1 MAKEIGLHKL
11 ATTLKDFRKDNKISQ
26 EDFAKQL
33 EIARSTLSYYER
45 AKSEPPIY
53 TLVKMS
59 EVMNC
64 SIDEL
69 LGTTKAISNSAEEKF
84 SCNELIE
91 KIYYLNELIDKNRKN
106 YEDLIMSKK
115 RTERMFDELSMSKK
129 RTERMFDELSMS
141 KKRTERMFDELSMS
155 KKRTERMFDE
165 LSMSKKRTERM
176 FIELTRVLN
185 RSESD
190 IKTFQKLS
198 KEFATLLDKN
208 KSIENE
214 YSKSIKE
221 VNEDNIFNYSI
232 TEKEDFFSSN
242 LKDLISNLN
251 FIPIDVVGEVS
262 CGTPSYAFNEISK
275 SIALPSNYKD
285 CFALRVKGNS
295 MNKLFKDNELIIC
308 CRNKTPIDG
317 DIVIAYLSENN
328 EATCKKI
335 HKKKDKLELHPCSTL
350 PYEIQ
355 YYDKNSD
362 INIIGVV
369 LGSLNDILDLENI
382 DIEDLKEKLNTI

>member
-1 MAKEIGLHKL
+1 
-11 ATTLKDFRKDNKISQ
+11 LKDFRKDNKISQ

-69 LGTTKAISNSAEEKF
+69 LGTTKAITNSDEEKF
-84 SCNELIE
+84 SYNELTE
-91 KIYYLNELIDKNRKN
+91 KIYYLNELIDRNRKN

-115 RTERMFDELSMSKK
+115 RTERMIDELLMSKK
-129 RTERMFDELSMS
+129 RTERMF
-141 KKRTERMFDELSMS
+141 T
-155 KKRTERMFDE
+155 
-165 LSMSKKRTERM
+165 
-176 FIELTRVLN
+176 ELTRVLN

-198 KEFATLLDKN
+198 KEFASLLDKN

-232 TEKEDFFSSN
+232 TEKENFLSSN

-262 CGTPSYAFNEISK
+262 FGTPSYAFNEISK

-285 CFALRVKGNS
+285 CFAL
-295 MNKLFKDNELIIC
+295 
-308 CRNKTPIDG
+308 
-317 DIVIAYLSENN
+317 
-328 EATCKKI
+328 
-335 HKKKDKLELHPCSTL
+335 
-350 PYEIQ
+350 
-355 YYDKNSD
+355 
-362 INIIGVV
+362 
-369 LGSLNDILDLENI
+369 
-382 DIEDLKEKLNTI
+382 

>member
-1 MAKEIGLHKL
+1 MAKEIGLHRL

-69 LGTTKAISNSAEEKF
+69 LGTTKEITSSTEEKF
-84 SCNELIE
+84 SYSELTE
-91 KIYYLNELIDKNRKN
+91 KIYYLNELIDKNIKT

-115 RTERMFDELSMSKK
+115 RTERMFDELLMSKK
-129 RTERMFDELSMS
+129 RTERMF
-141 KKRTERMFDELSMS
+141 T
-155 KKRTERMFDE
+155 
-165 LSMSKKRTERM
+165 
-176 FIELTRVLN
+176 ELTRVLN

-190 IKTFQKLS
+190 IITFQKLS

-208 KSIENE
+208 KSIEHE
-214 YSKSIKE
+214 YNKSIKE
-221 VNEDNIFNYSI
+221 VTEDTIYNYST
-232 TEKEDFFSSN
+232 TEKEDFLSSN

-382 DIEDLKEKLNTI
+382 DIEDLEEKLNTI

>member
-1 MAKEIGLHKL
+1 MAKEIGLHRL

-129 RTERMFDELSMS
+129 RTERMF
-141 KKRTERMFDELSMS
+141 
-155 KKRTERMFDE
+155 
-165 LSMSKKRTERM
+165 
-176 FIELTRVLN
+176 IELTRVLN

-198 KEFATLLDKN
+198 KEFASLLDKN

-232 TEKEDFFSSN
+232 TEKEDFLSSN

-369 LGSLNDILDLENI
+369 LGSLTDILDLENI
-382 DIEDLKEKLNTI
+382 DIEDLEEKLNTI

>member
-1 MAKEIGLHKL
+1 MIEIELHNLALNIKE
-11 ATTLKDFRKDNKISQ
+11 FRKKNKLSQ
-26 EDFAKQL
+26 AELAEKL
-33 EIARSTLSYYER
+33 GVARTTIGYYER
-45 AKSEPPIY
+45 AEVEPNIY
-53 TLVKMS
+53 TLIQLSKL
-59 EVMNC
+59 MNR
-64 SIDEL
+64 SIDSL
-69 LGTTKAISNSAEEKF
+69 LGLNHSTENTNDLNNSDLSKKIF
-84 SCNELIE
+84 ILNKLIE
-91 KIYYLNELIDKNRKN
+91 KNNQSFKEL
-106 YEDLIMSKK
+106 ESSKL
-115 RTERMFDELSMSKK
+115 RTERMFNELK
-129 RTERMFDELSMS
+129 RTR
-141 KKRTERMFDELSMS
+141 
-155 KKRTERMFDE
+155 
-165 LSMSKKRTERM
+165 
-176 FIELTRVLN
+176 N
-185 RSESD
+185 RAEND
-190 IKTFQKLS
+190 IKLFQELS
-198 KEFATLLDKN
+198 KEFTNTLDKEHEIN
-208 KSIENE
+208 LSDALE
-214 YSKSIKE
+214 YQDI
-221 VNEDNIFNYSI
+221 NYNFST
-232 TEKEDFFSSN
+232 TEKEDFLSSN

-335 HKKKDKLELHPCSTL
+335 HQKKDKLELHPCSTL

-369 LGSLNDILDLENI
+369 LGSLTDILDLENI
-382 DIEDLKEKLNTI
+382 DIEYLEEKLNTI

>member
-1 MAKEIGLHKL
+1 MTKEIGLHRL

-69 LGTTKAISNSAEEKF
+69 LGTTKAITNSDKEKF
-84 SCNELIE
+84 SYNELTE
-91 KIYYLNELIDKNRKN
+91 KIYYLNELIDRNRKN

-115 RTERMFDELSMSKK
+115 RTERMIDELSMSKK

-141 KKRTERMFDELSMS
+141 KKRTERMFDEL
-155 KKRTERMFDE
+155 
-165 LSMSKKRTERM
+165 LMSKKRTERM
-176 FIELTRVLN
+176 FIELNRITN

-190 IKTFQKLS
+190 ILTFQKLS
-198 KEFATLLDKN
+198 KEFASLLDKN

-232 TEKEDFFSSN
+232 TEKENFLSSN

-382 DIEDLKEKLNTI
+382 DIEDLEEKLNTI

>member
-1 MAKEIGLHKL
+1 MAKEIGLHRL

-69 LGTTKAISNSAEEKF
+69 LGTTKAITNSDEEKF
-84 SCNELIE
+84 SYNELTE
-91 KIYYLNELIDKNRKN
+91 KIYYLNELIDRNRKN

-115 RTERMFDELSMSKK
+115 RTERMIDELLMSKK
-129 RTERMFDELSMS
+129 RTERMF
-141 KKRTERMFDELSMS
+141 T
-155 KKRTERMFDE
+155 
-165 LSMSKKRTERM
+165 
-176 FIELTRVLN
+176 ELTRVLN

-198 KEFATLLDKN
+198 KEFASLLDKN

-232 TEKEDFFSSN
+232 TEKEDFLSSN

-382 DIEDLKEKLNTI
+382 DIEDLEEKLNTI

>member
-1 MAKEIGLHKL
+1 MAKEIGLHRL

-69 LGTTKAISNSAEEKF
+69 LGTTKAITNSDEEKF
-84 SCNELIE
+84 SYNELTE
-91 KIYYLNELIDKNRKN
+91 KIYYLNELIDRNRKN

-115 RTERMFDELSMSKK
+115 RTERMIDELLMSKK
-129 RTERMFDELSMS
+129 RTERMF
-141 KKRTERMFDELSMS
+141 T
-155 KKRTERMFDE
+155 
-165 LSMSKKRTERM
+165 
-176 FIELTRVLN
+176 ELTRVLN

-190 IKTFQKLS
+190 ILTFQKLS
-198 KEFATLLDKN
+198 KEFASLLDKN

-221 VNEDNIFNYSI
+221 VNEDSIFNYST
-232 TEKEDFFSSN
+232 TEKEDFLSSN

-262 CGTPSYAFNEISK
+262 CETPSYAFNEISK

-295 MNKLFKDNELIIC
+295 MNKLFKNNELIIC

-369 LGSLNDILDLENI
+369 LGSLTDILDLENI
-382 DIEDLKEKLNTI
+382 DIEDLEEKLNTI

>member
-1 MAKEIGLHKL
+1 MIEIELHNLALNIKE
-11 ATTLKDFRKDNKISQ
+11 FRKKNKLSQ
-26 EDFAKQL
+26 AELAEKL
-33 EIARSTLSYYER
+33 GVARTTIGYYER
-45 AKSEPPIY
+45 AEVEPNIY
-53 TLVKMS
+53 TLIQLSKL
-59 EVMNC
+59 MNRY
-64 SIDEL
+64 IDSL
-69 LGTTKAISNSAEEKF
+69 LGLNHSTENTNDLNNSDLSKKIF
-84 SCNELIE
+84 ILNKLIE
-91 KIYYLNELIDKNRKN
+91 KNNQSFKEL
-106 YEDLIMSKK
+106 ESSKL
-115 RTERMFDELSMSKK
+115 RTERMFNELK
-129 RTERMFDELSMS
+129 RTR
-141 KKRTERMFDELSMS
+141 
-155 KKRTERMFDE
+155 
-165 LSMSKKRTERM
+165 
-176 FIELTRVLN
+176 N
-185 RSESD
+185 RAEND
-190 IKTFQKLS
+190 IKLFQELS
-198 KEFATLLDKN
+198 KEFTNTLDKEHEIN
-208 KSIENE
+208 LSDALE
-214 YSKSIKE
+214 YQDI
-221 VNEDNIFNYSI
+221 NYNFST
-232 TEKEDFFSSN
+232 TEKEDFLSSN

-369 LGSLNDILDLENI
+369 LGSLTDILDLENI
-382 DIEDLKEKLNTI
+382 DIEYLEEKLNTI

>member
-1 MAKEIGLHKL
+1 MAKEIGLHRL

-69 LGTTKAISNSAEEKF
+69 LGTTKGITSSTKENF
-84 SCNELIE
+84 SYSELTE
-91 KIYYLNELIDKNRKN
+91 KIYYLNELIDKNIKT
-106 YEDLIMSKK
+106 YEDLI
-115 RTERMFDELSMSKK
+115 
-129 RTERMFDELSMS
+129 
-141 KKRTERMFDELSMS
+141 
-155 KKRTERMFDE
+155 
-165 LSMSKKRTERM
+165 MSKKRTERM

-190 IKTFQKLS
+190 ILTFQKLS
-198 KEFATLLDKN
+198 KEFASLLDKN

-221 VNEDNIFNYSI
+221 VNEDSIFNYST
-232 TEKEDFFSSN
+232 TEKEDFLSSN
-242 LKDLISNLN
+242 LKDLINNLN

-275 SIALPSNYKD
+275 SIALPSNYKN

-369 LGSLNDILDLENI
+369 LGSLTDILDLENI
-382 DIEDLKEKLNTI
+382 DIEDLEEKLNTI

>member
-1 MAKEIGLHKL
+1 
-11 ATTLKDFRKDNKISQ
+11 FRKDNKISQ

-69 LGTTKAISNSAEEKF
+69 LGTTKAITNSDEEKF
-84 SCNELIE
+84 SYNELTE
-91 KIYYLNELIDKNRKN
+91 KIYYLNELIDRNRKN

-141 KKRTERMFDELSMS
+141 KKRTERMFDEL
-155 KKRTERMFDE
+155 
-165 LSMSKKRTERM
+165 LMSKKRTERM
-176 FIELTRVLN
+176 FIELNRITN

-190 IKTFQKLS
+190 ILTFQKLS
-198 KEFATLLDKN
+198 KEFASLLDKN

-232 TEKEDFFSSN
+232 TEKENFLSSN

-382 DIEDLKEKLNTI
+382 DIEDLEEKLNTI

>member
-1 MAKEIGLHKL
+1 MIEIELHNLALNIKE
-11 ATTLKDFRKDNKISQ
+11 FRKKNKLSQ
-26 EDFAKQL
+26 AELAEKL
-33 EIARSTLSYYER
+33 GVARTTIGYYER
-45 AKSEPPIY
+45 AEVEPNIY
-53 TLVKMS
+53 TLIQLSKL
-59 EVMNC
+59 MNR
-64 SIDEL
+64 SIDSL
-69 LGTTKAISNSAEEKF
+69 LGLNHSTENTNDLNNSDLSKKIF
-84 SCNELIE
+84 ILNKLIE
-91 KIYYLNELIDKNRKN
+91 KNNQSFKEL
-106 YEDLIMSKK
+106 ESSKL
-115 RTERMFDELSMSKK
+115 RTERMFNELK
-129 RTERMFDELSMS
+129 RTR
-141 KKRTERMFDELSMS
+141 
-155 KKRTERMFDE
+155 
-165 LSMSKKRTERM
+165 
-176 FIELTRVLN
+176 N
-185 RSESD
+185 RAEND
-190 IKTFQKLS
+190 IKLFQELS
-198 KEFATLLDKN
+198 KEFTNTLDKEHEIN
-208 KSIENE
+208 LSDALE
-214 YSKSIKE
+214 YQDI
-221 VNEDNIFNYSI
+221 NYNFST
-232 TEKEDFFSSN
+232 TEKEDFLSSN

-369 LGSLNDILDLENI
+369 LGSLSDILDLENI
-382 DIEDLKEKLNTI
+382 DIEDLEEKLNTI

>member
-1 MAKEIGLHKL
+1 MIEIELHNLALNIKE
-11 ATTLKDFRKDNKISQ
+11 FRKKNKLSQ
-26 EDFAKQL
+26 AELAEKL
-33 EIARSTLSYYER
+33 GVARTTIGYYER
-45 AKSEPPIY
+45 AEVEPNIY
-53 TLVKMS
+53 TLVQLSKL
-59 EVMNC
+59 MNR
-64 SIDEL
+64 SIDSL
-69 LGTTKAISNSAEEKF
+69 LGLNHSTENTNDLNNSDLSKKIF
-84 SCNELIE
+84 ILNKLIE
-91 KIYYLNELIDKNRKN
+91 KNNQSFKEL
-106 YEDLIMSKK
+106 ESSKL
-115 RTERMFDELSMSKK
+115 RTERMFNELK
-129 RTERMFDELSMS
+129 RTR
-141 KKRTERMFDELSMS
+141 
-155 KKRTERMFDE
+155 
-165 LSMSKKRTERM
+165 
-176 FIELTRVLN
+176 N
-185 RSESD
+185 RAEND
-190 IKTFQKLS
+190 IKLFRELS
-198 KEFATLLDKN
+198 KEFTNTLDKEHEIN
-208 KSIENE
+208 LSDALE
-214 YSKSIKE
+214 YQDI
-221 VNEDNIFNYSI
+221 NYNFST
-232 TEKEDFFSSN
+232 TEKEDFLSSN

-295 MNKLFKDNELIIC
+295 MNKLFKENELIIC

-382 DIEDLKEKLNTI
+382 DIEDLEEKLNTI

>member
-1 MAKEIGLHKL
+1 MIEIELHNLALNIKE
-11 ATTLKDFRKDNKISQ
+11 FRKKNKLSQ
-26 EDFAKQL
+26 AELAEKL
-33 EIARSTLSYYER
+33 GVARTTIGYYER
-45 AKSEPPIY
+45 AEVEPNIY
-53 TLVKMS
+53 TLVQLSKL
-59 EVMNC
+59 MNR
-64 SIDEL
+64 SIDSL
-69 LGTTKAISNSAEEKF
+69 LGLNHPNETTNDLNNSDLSKKIF
-84 SCNELIE
+84 ILNKLIE
-91 KIYYLNELIDKNRKN
+91 KNTQSFNDLETSKLRTERMFNELQ
-106 YEDLIMSKK
+106 MSKK
-115 RTERMFDELSMSKK
+115 RTERMFNELK
-129 RTERMFDELSMS
+129 RTR
-141 KKRTERMFDELSMS
+141 
-155 KKRTERMFDE
+155 
-165 LSMSKKRTERM
+165 
-176 FIELTRVLN
+176 N
-185 RSESD
+185 RAEND
-190 IKTFQKLS
+190 IKLFQELS
-198 KEFATLLDKN
+198 KEFTNTLDKEHETDL
-208 KSIENE
+208 SDALE
-214 YSKSIKE
+214 YQDI
-221 VNEDNIFNYSI
+221 NYNFST
-232 TEKEDFFSSN
+232 TEKEDFLSSN

-308 CRNKTPIDG
+308 CRNKTPIDR

-382 DIEDLKEKLNTI
+382 DIEDLEEKLNTI

>member
-1 MAKEIGLHKL
+1 MIEIELHNLALNIKE
-11 ATTLKDFRKDNKISQ
+11 FRKKNKLSQ
-26 EDFAKQL
+26 AELAEKL
-33 EIARSTLSYYER
+33 GVARTTIGYYER
-45 AKSEPPIY
+45 AEVEPNIY
-53 TLVKMS
+53 TLIQLSKL
-59 EVMNC
+59 MNR
-64 SIDEL
+64 SIDSL
-69 LGTTKAISNSAEEKF
+69 LGLNHSTENTNDLNNSDLSKKIF
-84 SCNELIE
+84 ILNKLIE
-91 KIYYLNELIDKNRKN
+91 KNNQSFKEL
-106 YEDLIMSKK
+106 ESSKL
-115 RTERMFDELSMSKK
+115 RTERMFNELK
-129 RTERMFDELSMS
+129 RTR
-141 KKRTERMFDELSMS
+141 
-155 KKRTERMFDE
+155 
-165 LSMSKKRTERM
+165 
-176 FIELTRVLN
+176 N
-185 RSESD
+185 RAEND
-190 IKTFQKLS
+190 IKLFQGLS
-198 KEFATLLDKN
+198 KEFTNTLDKEHEIN
-208 KSIENE
+208 LSDALE
-214 YSKSIKE
+214 YQDI
-221 VNEDNIFNYSI
+221 NYNFST
-232 TEKEDFFSSN
+232 TEKEDFLSSN

-369 LGSLNDILDLENI
+369 LGSLTDILDLENI
-382 DIEDLKEKLNTI
+382 DIEYLEEKLNTI

>member
-1 MAKEIGLHKL
+1 MAKEIGLHRL

-69 LGTTKAISNSAEEKF
+69 LGTTKEITNSTEEKF
-84 SCNELIE
+84 SYSELTE
-91 KIYYLNELIDKNRKN
+91 KIYYLNELIDKNIKT

-115 RTERMFDELSMSKK
+115 RTERMF
-129 RTERMFDELSMS
+129 T
-141 KKRTERMFDELSMS
+141 
-155 KKRTERMFDE
+155 
-165 LSMSKKRTERM
+165 
-176 FIELTRVLN
+176 ELTRVLN

-190 IKTFQKLS
+190 ILTFQKLS
-198 KEFATLLDKN
+198 KEFASLLDKN

-232 TEKEDFFSSN
+232 TEKENFLSSN

-295 MNKLFKDNELIIC
+295 MNKLFKNNELIIC

-335 HKKKDKLELHPCSTL
+335 HKKKDKLVLHPCSTL

-382 DIEDLKEKLNTI
+382 DIEDLKEKLNT

>member
-1 MAKEIGLHKL
+1 MIEIELHNLALNIKE
-11 ATTLKDFRKDNKISQ
+11 FRKKNKLSQ
-26 EDFAKQL
+26 AELAEKL
-33 EIARSTLSYYER
+33 GVARTTIGYYER
-45 AKSEPPIY
+45 AEVEPNIY
-53 TLVKMS
+53 TLIQFSKL
-59 EVMNC
+59 MNR
-64 SIDEL
+64 SIDSL
-69 LGTTKAISNSAEEKF
+69 LGLNHSTENTNDLNNSDLSKKIF
-84 SCNELIE
+84 ILNKLIE
-91 KIYYLNELIDKNRKN
+91 KNNQSFKEL
-106 YEDLIMSKK
+106 ESSKL
-115 RTERMFDELSMSKK
+115 RTERMFNELK
-129 RTERMFDELSMS
+129 RTR
-141 KKRTERMFDELSMS
+141 
-155 KKRTERMFDE
+155 
-165 LSMSKKRTERM
+165 
-176 FIELTRVLN
+176 N
-185 RSESD
+185 RAEND
-190 IKTFQKLS
+190 IKLFQELS
-198 KEFATLLDKN
+198 KEFTNTLDKEHEIN
-208 KSIENE
+208 LSDALE
-214 YSKSIKE
+214 YQDI
-221 VNEDNIFNYSI
+221 NYNFST
-232 TEKEDFFSSN
+232 TEKEDFLSSN

-369 LGSLNDILDLENI
+369 LGSLTDILDLENI
-382 DIEDLKEKLNTI
+382 DIEYLEEKLNTI

>member
-1 MAKEIGLHKL
+1 MIEIELHNLALNIKE
-11 ATTLKDFRKDNKISQ
+11 FRKKNKLSQ
-26 EDFAKQL
+26 AELAEKL
-33 EIARSTLSYYER
+33 GVARTTIGYYER
-45 AKSEPPIY
+45 AEVEPNIY
-53 TLVKMS
+53 TLIQLSKL
-59 EVMNC
+59 MNR
-64 SIDEL
+64 SIDSL
-69 LGTTKAISNSAEEKF
+69 LGLNHSTENTNDLNNSDLSKKIF
-84 SCNELIE
+84 ILNKLIE
-91 KIYYLNELIDKNRKN
+91 KNNQSFKEL
-106 YEDLIMSKK
+106 ESSKL
-115 RTERMFDELSMSKK
+115 RTERMFNELK
-129 RTERMFDELSMS
+129 RTR
-141 KKRTERMFDELSMS
+141 
-155 KKRTERMFDE
+155 
-165 LSMSKKRTERM
+165 
-176 FIELTRVLN
+176 N
-185 RSESD
+185 RAEND
-190 IKTFQKLS
+190 IKLFQELS
-198 KEFATLLDKN
+198 KEFTNTLDKEHEIN
-208 KSIENE
+208 LSDALE
-214 YSKSIKE
+214 YQDI
-221 VNEDNIFNYSI
+221 NYNFST
-232 TEKEDFFSSN
+232 TEKEDFLSSN

-362 INIIGVV
+362 INI
-369 LGSLNDILDLENI
+369 
-382 DIEDLKEKLNTI
+382 

>member
-1 MAKEIGLHKL
+1 MIEIELHNLALNIKE
-11 ATTLKDFRKDNKISQ
+11 FRKKNKLSQ
-26 EDFAKQL
+26 AELAEKL
-33 EIARSTLSYYER
+33 GVARTTIGYYER
-45 AKSEPPIY
+45 AEVEPNIY
-53 TLVKMS
+53 TLVQLSKL
-59 EVMNC
+59 MNR
-64 SIDEL
+64 SIDSL
-69 LGTTKAISNSAEEKF
+69 LGLNHSTENTNDLNNSDLSKKIF
-84 SCNELIE
+84 ILNKLIE
-91 KIYYLNELIDKNRKN
+91 KNNQSFKEL
-106 YEDLIMSKK
+106 ESSKL
-115 RTERMFDELSMSKK
+115 RTERMFNELK
-129 RTERMFDELSMS
+129 RTR
-141 KKRTERMFDELSMS
+141 
-155 KKRTERMFDE
+155 
-165 LSMSKKRTERM
+165 
-176 FIELTRVLN
+176 N
-185 RSESD
+185 RAEND
-190 IKTFQKLS
+190 IKLFQELS
-198 KEFATLLDKN
+198 KEFTNTLDKEHEIN
-208 KSIENE
+208 LSDALE
-214 YSKSIKE
+214 YQDI
-221 VNEDNIFNYSI
+221 NYNFST
-232 TEKEDFFSSN
+232 TEKEDFLSSN

-369 LGSLNDILDLENI
+369 LGSLTDILDLENI
-382 DIEDLKEKLNTI
+382 DIEYLEEKLNTI

>member
-1 MAKEIGLHKL
+1 MIEIELHNLALNIKE
-11 ATTLKDFRKDNKISQ
+11 FRKKNKLSQ
-26 EDFAKQL
+26 AELAEKL
-33 EIARSTLSYYER
+33 GVARTTIGYYER
-45 AKSEPPIY
+45 AEVEPNIY
-53 TLVKMS
+53 TLIQLSKL
-59 EVMNC
+59 MNR
-64 SIDEL
+64 SIDSL
-69 LGTTKAISNSAEEKF
+69 LGLNHSTENTNDLNNSDLSKKIF
-84 SCNELIE
+84 ILNKLIE
-91 KIYYLNELIDKNRKN
+91 KNNQSFKEL
-106 YEDLIMSKK
+106 ESSKL
-115 RTERMFDELSMSKK
+115 RTERMFNELK
-129 RTERMFDELSMS
+129 RTR
-141 KKRTERMFDELSMS
+141 
-155 KKRTERMFDE
+155 
-165 LSMSKKRTERM
+165 
-176 FIELTRVLN
+176 N
-185 RSESD
+185 RAEND
-190 IKTFQKLS
+190 IKLFQELS
-198 KEFATLLDKN
+198 KEFTNTLDKEHEIN
-208 KSIENE
+208 LSDALE
-214 YSKSIKE
+214 YQDI
-221 VNEDNIFNYSI
+221 NYNFST
-232 TEKEDFFSSN
+232 TEKEDFLSSN

-317 DIVIAYLSENN
+317 DIIIAYLSENN

-335 HKKKDKLELHPCSTL
+335 HKKKDKLVLHPCSTL

-382 DIEDLKEKLNTI
+382 DIEDLKENLNTI

>member
-1 MAKEIGLHKL
+1 MAKEIGLHRL

-69 LGTTKAISNSAEEKF
+69 LGTNKEITNSTEEKF
-84 SCNELIE
+84 SYSELTE
-91 KIYYLNELIDKNRKN
+91 KIYYLNELIDKNIKT

-115 RTERMFDELSMSKK
+115 RTERMF
-129 RTERMFDELSMS
+129 T
-141 KKRTERMFDELSMS
+141 
-155 KKRTERMFDE
+155 
-165 LSMSKKRTERM
+165 
-176 FIELTRVLN
+176 ELTRVLN

-190 IKTFQKLS
+190 ILTFQKLS
-198 KEFATLLDKN
+198 KEFASLLDKN

-214 YSKSIKE
+214 YSKSI
-221 VNEDNIFNYSI
+221 NEDNIFNYSI
-232 TEKEDFFSSN
+232 TEKEDFLSSN

-382 DIEDLKEKLNTI
+382 DIEDLEEKLNTI

>member
-1 MAKEIGLHKL
+1 MIEIELHNLALNIKE
-11 ATTLKDFRKDNKISQ
+11 FRKKNKLSQ
-26 EDFAKQL
+26 AELAEKL
-33 EIARSTLSYYER
+33 GVARTTIGYYER
-45 AKSEPPIY
+45 AEVEPNIY
-53 TLVKMS
+53 TLVQLSKL
-59 EVMNC
+59 MNR
-64 SIDEL
+64 SIDSL
-69 LGTTKAISNSAEEKF
+69 LGLNHLNETKNDLNNSDLSKKIF
-84 SCNELIE
+84 ILNKLIE
-91 KIYYLNELIDKNRKN
+91 KNTQSFNDLETSKLRTERMFNELQ
-106 YEDLIMSKK
+106 MSKK
-115 RTERMFDELSMSKK
+115 RTERMFNELK
-129 RTERMFDELSMS
+129 RTR
-141 KKRTERMFDELSMS
+141 
-155 KKRTERMFDE
+155 
-165 LSMSKKRTERM
+165 
-176 FIELTRVLN
+176 N
-185 RSESD
+185 RAEND
-190 IKTFQKLS
+190 IKLFQELS
-198 KEFATLLDKN
+198 KEFTNTLDKEHEIN
-208 KSIENE
+208 LSDALE
-214 YSKSIKE
+214 YQDI
-221 VNEDNIFNYSI
+221 NYNFST
-232 TEKEDFFSSN
+232 TEKEDFLSSN

-317 DIVIAYLSENN
+317 DIVIAYLNENN

-335 HKKKDKLELHPCSTL
+335 HKKKDELELHPCSTL

-382 DIEDLKEKLNTI
+382 DIEDLEEKLNTI

>member
-1 MAKEIGLHKL
+1 MIEIELHNLALNIKE
-11 ATTLKDFRKDNKISQ
+11 FRKKNKLSQ
-26 EDFAKQL
+26 AELAEKL
-33 EIARSTLSYYER
+33 GVARTTIGYYER
-45 AKSEPPIY
+45 AEVEPNIY
-53 TLVKMS
+53 TLVQLSKL
-59 EVMNC
+59 MNR
-64 SIDEL
+64 SIDSL
-69 LGTTKAISNSAEEKF
+69 LGLNHSTENTNDLNNSDLSKKIF
-84 SCNELIE
+84 ILNKLIE
-91 KIYYLNELIDKNRKN
+91 KNNQSFKEL
-106 YEDLIMSKK
+106 ESSKL
-115 RTERMFDELSMSKK
+115 RTERMFNELK
-129 RTERMFDELSMS
+129 RTR
-141 KKRTERMFDELSMS
+141 
-155 KKRTERMFDE
+155 
-165 LSMSKKRTERM
+165 
-176 FIELTRVLN
+176 N
-185 RSESD
+185 RAEND
-190 IKTFQKLS
+190 IKLFRELS
-198 KEFATLLDKN
+198 KEFTNTLDKEHEIN
-208 KSIENE
+208 LSDALE
-214 YSKSIKE
+214 YQDI
-221 VNEDNIFNYSI
+221 NYNFS
-232 TEKEDFFSSN
+232 TNEKEDFLSSN

-295 MNKLFKDNELIIC
+295 MNKLFKNNELIIC

-369 LGSLNDILDLENI
+369 LGSLTDILDLENI
-382 DIEDLKEKLNTI
+382 DIEDLEEKLNTI

>member
-1 MAKEIGLHKL
+1 MAKEIGLHRL

-69 LGTTKAISNSAEEKF
+69 LGTTKEITNSTEEKF
-84 SCNELIE
+84 SYSELTE
-91 KIYYLNELIDKNRKN
+91 KIYYLNELIDKNIKT

-115 RTERMFDELSMSKK
+115 RTERMF
-129 RTERMFDELSMS
+129 T
-141 KKRTERMFDELSMS
+141 
-155 KKRTERMFDE
+155 
-165 LSMSKKRTERM
+165 
-176 FIELTRVLN
+176 ELTRVLN

-190 IKTFQKLS
+190 ILTFQKLS
-198 KEFATLLDKN
+198 KEFASLLEKN

-232 TEKEDFFSSN
+232 TEKENFLSSN

-262 CGTPSYAFNEISK
+262 CGTPSYSFNEISK

-295 MNKLFKDNELIIC
+295 MNKLFKNNELIIC

-335 HKKKDKLELHPCSTL
+335 HKKKDKLVLHPCSTL

-382 DIEDLKEKLNTI
+382 DIEDLKENLNTI

>member
-1 MAKEIGLHKL
+1 MTKEIGLHRL

-69 LGTTKAISNSAEEKF
+69 LGTTKAITNSDKEKF
-84 SCNELIE
+84 SYNELTE
-91 KIYYLNELIDKNRKN
+91 KIYYLNELIDRNRKN

-115 RTERMFDELSMSKK
+115 RTERMIDELSMSKK

-141 KKRTERMFDELSMS
+141 KKRTERMFDEL
-155 KKRTERMFDE
+155 
-165 LSMSKKRTERM
+165 LMSKKRTERM
-176 FIELTRVLN
+176 FIELNRITN

-190 IKTFQKLS
+190 ILTFQKLS
-198 KEFATLLDKN
+198 KEFASLLDKN

-232 TEKEDFFSSN
+232 TEKENFLSSN

-262 CGTPSYAFNEISK
+262 
-275 SIALPSNYKD
+275 
-285 CFALRVKGNS
+285 
-295 MNKLFKDNELIIC
+295 
-308 CRNKTPIDG
+308 
-317 DIVIAYLSENN
+317 
-328 EATCKKI
+328 
-335 HKKKDKLELHPCSTL
+335 
-350 PYEIQ
+350 
-355 YYDKNSD
+355 
-362 INIIGVV
+362 
-369 LGSLNDILDLENI
+369 
-382 DIEDLKEKLNTI
+382 

>member
-1 MAKEIGLHKL
+1 MAKEIGLHRL

-84 SCNELIE
+84 SYNELIE

-115 RTERMFDELSMSKK
+115 RTERMLDELSMSKK

-141 KKRTERMFDELSMS
+141 KKRTERMFDEL
-155 KKRTERMFDE
+155 
-165 LSMSKKRTERM
+165 LMSKKRTERM
-176 FIELTRVLN
+176 FIELNRITN

-190 IKTFQKLS
+190 ILTFQKLS

-208 KSIENE
+208 KSIEHE
-214 YSKSIKE
+214 YNKSIKE

-232 TEKEDFFSSN
+232 TEKENFLSSN

-382 DIEDLKEKLNTI
+382 DIEDLEEKLNTI

>member
-1 MAKEIGLHKL
+1 MIEIELHNLALNIKE
-11 ATTLKDFRKDNKISQ
+11 FRKKNKLSQ
-26 EDFAKQL
+26 AELAEKL
-33 EIARSTLSYYER
+33 GVARTTIGYYER
-45 AKSEPPIY
+45 AEVEPNIY
-53 TLVKMS
+53 TLVQLSKL
-59 EVMNC
+59 MNR
-64 SIDEL
+64 SIDSL
-69 LGTTKAISNSAEEKF
+69 LGLNHPNETTNDLNNSDLSKKIF
-84 SCNELIE
+84 ILNKLIE
-91 KIYYLNELIDKNRKN
+91 KNTQSFNDLETSKLRTERMFNELQ
-106 YEDLIMSKK
+106 MSKK
-115 RTERMFDELSMSKK
+115 RTERMFNELK
-129 RTERMFDELSMS
+129 RTR
-141 KKRTERMFDELSMS
+141 
-155 KKRTERMFDE
+155 
-165 LSMSKKRTERM
+165 
-176 FIELTRVLN
+176 N
-185 RSESD
+185 RAEND
-190 IKTFQKLS
+190 IKLFQELS
-198 KEFATLLDKN
+198 KEFTNTLDKEHETDL
-208 KSIENE
+208 SDALE
-214 YSKSIKE
+214 YQDI
-221 VNEDNIFNYSI
+221 NYNFST
-232 TEKEDFFSSN
+232 TEKEDFLSSN

-369 LGSLNDILDLENI
+369 LGSLTDILDLENI
-382 DIEDLKEKLNTI
+382 DIEDLEEKLNTI

>member
-1 MAKEIGLHKL
+1 MIEIELHNLALNIKE
-11 ATTLKDFRKDNKISQ
+11 FRKKNKLSQ
-26 EDFAKQL
+26 AELAEKL
-33 EIARSTLSYYER
+33 GVARTTIGYYER
-45 AKSEPPIY
+45 AEVEPNIY
-53 TLVKMS
+53 TLVQLSKL
-59 EVMNC
+59 MNR
-64 SIDEL
+64 SIDSL
-69 LGTTKAISNSAEEKF
+69 LGLNHSTENTNDLNNSDLSKKIF
-84 SCNELIE
+84 ILNKLIE
-91 KIYYLNELIDKNRKN
+91 KNNQSFKEL
-106 YEDLIMSKK
+106 ESSKL
-115 RTERMFDELSMSKK
+115 RTERMFNELK
-129 RTERMFDELSMS
+129 RTR
-141 KKRTERMFDELSMS
+141 
-155 KKRTERMFDE
+155 
-165 LSMSKKRTERM
+165 
-176 FIELTRVLN
+176 N
-185 RSESD
+185 RAEND
-190 IKTFQKLS
+190 IKLFRELS
-198 KEFATLLDKN
+198 KEFTNTLDKEHEIN
-208 KSIENE
+208 LSDALE
-214 YSKSIKE
+214 YQDI
-221 VNEDNIFNYSI
+221 NYNFST
-232 TEKEDFFSSN
+232 TEKEDFLSSN

-382 DIEDLKEKLNTI
+382 DIEDLEEKLNTI

>member
-1 MAKEIGLHKL
+1 MIEIELHNLALNIKE
-11 ATTLKDFRKDNKISQ
+11 FRKKNKLSQ
-26 EDFAKQL
+26 AELAEKL
-33 EIARSTLSYYER
+33 GVARTTIGYYER
-45 AKSEPPIY
+45 AEVEPNIY
-53 TLVKMS
+53 TLIQLSKL
-59 EVMNC
+59 MNR
-64 SIDEL
+64 SIDSL
-69 LGTTKAISNSAEEKF
+69 LGLNHSTENTNDLNNSDLSKKIF
-84 SCNELIE
+84 ILNKLIE
-91 KIYYLNELIDKNRKN
+91 KNNQSFKEL
-106 YEDLIMSKK
+106 ESSKL
-115 RTERMFDELSMSKK
+115 RTERMFNELK
-129 RTERMFDELSMS
+129 RTR
-141 KKRTERMFDELSMS
+141 
-155 KKRTERMFDE
+155 
-165 LSMSKKRTERM
+165 
-176 FIELTRVLN
+176 N
-185 RSESD
+185 RAEND
-190 IKTFQKLS
+190 IKLFQELS
-198 KEFATLLDKN
+198 KEFTNTLDKEHEIN
-208 KSIENE
+208 LSDALE
-214 YSKSIKE
+214 YQDI
-221 VNEDNIFNYSI
+221 NYNFST
-232 TEKEDFFSSN
+232 TEKEDFLSSN

-335 HKKKDKLELHPCSTL
+335 HKKKDKLELNPCSTL

-369 LGSLNDILDLENI
+369 LGYLTDILDLENI
-382 DIEDLKEKLNTI
+382 DIEYLEEKLNTI

>member
-1 MAKEIGLHKL
+1 MAKEIGLHRL

-84 SCNELIE
+84 SYNELIE

-115 RTERMFDELSMSKK
+115 RTERMLDELSMSKK

-141 KKRTERMFDELSMS
+141 KKRTERMFDEL
-155 KKRTERMFDE
+155 
-165 LSMSKKRTERM
+165 LMSKKRTERM
-176 FIELTRVLN
+176 FIELNRITN

-190 IKTFQKLS
+190 ILTFQKLS
-198 KEFATLLDKN
+198 KEFASLLDKN

-232 TEKEDFFSSN
+232 TEKENFLSSN

-335 HKKKDKLELHPCSTL
+335 HKKKDKLVLHPCSTL

-382 DIEDLKEKLNTI
+382 DIEDLKENLNTI

>member
-1 MAKEIGLHKL
+1 MAKEIGLHRL

-69 LGTTKAISNSAEEKF
+69 LGTTKEITNSTEEKF
-84 SCNELIE
+84 SYSELTE
-91 KIYYLNELIDKNRKN
+91 KIYYLNELIDKNIKT

-115 RTERMFDELSMSKK
+115 RTERMF
-129 RTERMFDELSMS
+129 T
-141 KKRTERMFDELSMS
+141 
-155 KKRTERMFDE
+155 
-165 LSMSKKRTERM
+165 
-176 FIELTRVLN
+176 ELTRVLN

-190 IKTFQKLS
+190 ILTFQKLS
-198 KEFATLLDKN
+198 KEFASLLDKN

-232 TEKEDFFSSN
+232 TEKENFLSSN

-295 MNKLFKDNELIIC
+295 MNKLFKNNELIIC

-335 HKKKDKLELHPCSTL
+335 HKKKDKLVLHPCSTL

-382 DIEDLKEKLNTI
+382 DIEDL

>member
-1 MAKEIGLHKL
+1 MAKEIGLHRL

-69 LGTTKAISNSAEEKF
+69 LGTTKAITNSDEEKF
-84 SCNELIE
+84 SYNELTE
-91 KIYYLNELIDKNRKN
+91 KIYYLNELIDRNRKN

-115 RTERMFDELSMSKK
+115 RTERMIDELLMSKK
-129 RTERMFDELSMS
+129 RTERMF
-141 KKRTERMFDELSMS
+141 T
-155 KKRTERMFDE
+155 
-165 LSMSKKRTERM
+165 
-176 FIELTRVLN
+176 ELTRVLN

-198 KEFATLLDKN
+198 KEFASLLDKN

-232 TEKEDFFSSN
+232 TEKEDFLSSN

-262 CGTPSYAFNEISK
+262 FGTPSYAFNEISK

-369 LGSLNDILDLENI
+369 LGSLTDILDLENI
-382 DIEDLKEKLNTI
+382 DIEDLEEKLNTI

>member
-1 MAKEIGLHKL
+1 MIEIELHNLALNIKE
-11 ATTLKDFRKDNKISQ
+11 FRKKNKLSQ
-26 EDFAKQL
+26 AELAEKL
-33 EIARSTLSYYER
+33 GVARTTIGYYER
-45 AKSEPPIY
+45 AEVEPNIY
-53 TLVKMS
+53 TLIQLSKL
-59 EVMNC
+59 MNR
-64 SIDEL
+64 SIDSL
-69 LGTTKAISNSAEEKF
+69 LGLNHSTENTNDLNNSDLSKKIF
-84 SCNELIE
+84 ILNKLIE
-91 KIYYLNELIDKNRKN
+91 KNNQSFKEL
-106 YEDLIMSKK
+106 ESSKL
-115 RTERMFDELSMSKK
+115 RTERMFNELK
-129 RTERMFDELSMS
+129 RTR
-141 KKRTERMFDELSMS
+141 
-155 KKRTERMFDE
+155 
-165 LSMSKKRTERM
+165 
-176 FIELTRVLN
+176 N
-185 RSESD
+185 RAEND
-190 IKTFQKLS
+190 IKLFQELS
-198 KEFATLLDKN
+198 KEFTNTLDKEHEIN
-208 KSIENE
+208 LSDALE
-214 YSKSIKE
+214 YQDI
-221 VNEDNIFNYSI
+221 NYNFST
-232 TEKEDFFSSN
+232 TEKEDFLSSN

-362 INIIGVV
+362 INILGVV
-369 LGSLNDILDLENI
+369 LGSLTDILDLENI
-382 DIEDLKEKLNTI
+382 DIEYLEEKLNTI

>member
-1 MAKEIGLHKL
+1 MIEIELHNLALNIKE
-11 ATTLKDFRKDNKISQ
+11 FRKKNKLSQ
-26 EDFAKQL
+26 AELAEKL
-33 EIARSTLSYYER
+33 GVARTTIGYYER
-45 AKSEPPIY
+45 AEVEPNIY
-53 TLVKMS
+53 TLVQLSKL
-59 EVMNC
+59 MNR
-64 SIDEL
+64 SIDSL
-69 LGTTKAISNSAEEKF
+69 LGLNHSTENTNDLNNSDLSKKIF
-84 SCNELIE
+84 ILNKLIE
-91 KIYYLNELIDKNRKN
+91 KNNQSFKEL
-106 YEDLIMSKK
+106 ESSKL
-115 RTERMFDELSMSKK
+115 RTERMFNELK
-129 RTERMFDELSMS
+129 RTR
-141 KKRTERMFDELSMS
+141 
-155 KKRTERMFDE
+155 
-165 LSMSKKRTERM
+165 
-176 FIELTRVLN
+176 N
-185 RSESD
+185 RAEND
-190 IKTFQKLS
+190 IKLFQELS
-198 KEFATLLDKN
+198 KEFTNTLDKEHEIN
-208 KSIENE
+208 LSDALE
-214 YSKSIKE
+214 YQDI
-221 VNEDNIFNYSI
+221 NYNFST
-232 TEKEDFFSSN
+232 TEKEDFLSSN

-382 DIEDLKEKLNTI
+382 DIEDLEEKSNTI